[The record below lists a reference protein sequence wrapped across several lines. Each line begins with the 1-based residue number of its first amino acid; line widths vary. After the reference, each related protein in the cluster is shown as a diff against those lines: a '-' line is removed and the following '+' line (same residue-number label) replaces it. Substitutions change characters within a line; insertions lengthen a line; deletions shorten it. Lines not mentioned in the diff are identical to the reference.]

1 MQLSNCYLLF
11 QDIIRQAED
20 LKTRQWEK
28 GLKKKKSPTNPKSYD
43 KLFSMNDPTNLYSSS
58 SLL

>member
-20 LKTRQWEK
+20 LKTRQLEK
-28 GLKKKKSPTNPKSYD
+28 GLKKKKKPNKPKIIW
-43 KLFSMNDPTNLYSSS
+43 
-58 SLL
+58 